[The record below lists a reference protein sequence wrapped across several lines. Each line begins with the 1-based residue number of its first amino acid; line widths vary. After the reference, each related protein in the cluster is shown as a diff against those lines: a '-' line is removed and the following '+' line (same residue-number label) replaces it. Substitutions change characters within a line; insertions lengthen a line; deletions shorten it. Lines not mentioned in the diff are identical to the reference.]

1 MALRK
6 QMELK
11 KPGVMRSNMP
21 LQIVVRFNEGD
32 KIFLA
37 SKQETV

>member
-21 LQIVVRFNEGD
+21 LTTSCSFQRD
-32 KIFLA
+32 KVTEYF
-37 SKQETV
+37 

>member
-6 QMELK
+6 LMELK
-11 KPGVMRSNMP
+11 KPGVMRSNLP
-21 LQIVVRFNEGD
+21 LPVRFNEGD